1 MRDESSPPAEIA
13 RSMYDPL
20 DLHIQ
25 GLGVPKRSG
34 WSRLSSQSTLLLLTG
49 VALGPQGLA
58 VLTPAVL
65 EVLRPAV
72 PVALAVLGVSTVFG
86 STAHSGGFPRWRT
99 HLASFLILVSG
110 LAMAWHQ
117 REILDAAAIIGQA
130 ACIAILLAGAGWLLS
145 SSGASD
151 EERRVFSITI
161 FLLLGGV
168 ADYLS
173 VPALL
178 LGWIAATAW
187 QLVQARQL
195 SEVRLDAAYVQ
206 HPMTALLLITA
217 GARVELSWQVVLLGA
232 AAVSVAMALALFF
245 RRRRPI
251 RDVTFGGIPV
261 TPAAFAVALAM
272 DATRLDPRMTM
283 LLSIV
288 VLAASI
294 FDVVSD
300 RLAEDAA

>member
-1 MRDESSPPAEIA
+1 MKHESSPPTEIA
-13 RSMYDPL
+13 RAMYDPL
-20 DLHIQ
+20 DLHIRR
-25 GLGVPKRSG
+25 LGVPKRSS

-72 PVALAVLGVSTVFG
+72 PVALAVLGVSTVLG
-86 STAHSGGFPRWRT
+86 STAHGGVPLRHT
-99 HLASFLILVSG
+99 YPSSFLILVAG
-110 LAMAWHQ
+110 LAMAVHQ
-117 REILDAAAIIGQA
+117 RELVDAAAIIGQA
-130 ACIAILLAGAGWLLS
+130 ACIAVLLAGAGWMLS
-145 SSGASD
+145 SSGARD

-173 VPALL
+173 VSALL

-187 QLVQARQL
+187 QLVQTRQL

-206 HPMTALLLITA
+206 HPMTALLLVTA
-217 GARVELSWQVVLLGA
+217 GARVQLSWQVVLLGV
-232 AAVSVAMALALFF
+232 AAVSVTMASVLFF

-251 RDVTFGGIPV
+251 RDMTFGGIPV

-272 DATRLDPRMTM
+272 DATRLDPRLTM

-300 RLAEDAA
+300 HLAEDAA